1 LARVLDLYTPES
13 EAEARDVARMRRLAA
28 QGDPW
33 DRSILLHATGSA
45 FVVDPRAARV
55 LLRWHERMQSWL
67 QVGGHGETGETHPFD
82 IALREA
88 REETGLGDLASWPD
102 PARPLLLHVVIVPV
116 PAGRGE
122 PEHEHADL
130 RYLLATHQPQ
140 DAAPESESAKLRW
153 FCIADALK
161 AASQD
166 NTRET
171 IRRVARVLQQTHGF
185 PQLA

>member
-1 LARVLDLYTPES
+1 LAKVLDLYMPES
-13 EAEARDVARMRRLAA
+13 DVEVRDVARMRQLAA

-45 FVVDPRAARV
+45 FVVDPDAARV

-67 QVGGHGETGETHPFD
+67 QVGGHGEKDETHPFD
-82 IALREA
+82 IARREA
-88 REETGLGDLASWPD
+88 REETGLEDLASWPD
-102 PARPLLLHVVIVPV
+102 SARPLLLHVVIVPV

-130 RYLLATHQPQ
+130 RYLLATHRPQ
-140 DAAPESESAKLRW
+140 DAAPESELAKLRW
-153 FCIADALK
+153 FSIASALK
-161 AASQD
+161 AVTQD

-171 IRRVARVLQQTHGF
+171 IRRVARVLQERHGF
-185 PQLA
+185 QPPA